1 MTLSG
6 AGFVTV
12 GPNLPTVRVGKLAL
26 VPDSA
31 EGCEKIAGTL
41 LDAKSCSTLTVTLP
55 KDALDP
61 GMYEVTVTNPDP
73 AGCVSTEPVT
83 LVVAAAPTVT
93 SVAPDLICTAEGG
106 ASITVTG
113 TGFLT
118 VGGVLPTVRLGDTVS
133 LVAGVLYTQPESH
146 VKQTDPRLTAGA
158 YRTDA
163 VQRQF
168 IFTLGPLWR
177 FLARSKGLNGYVL
190 AGLQMYVLQ
199 TVITGSSGGQ
209 AFGTNREV
217 SVQAGGVLEV
227 AGEYGIGPG
236 AVTLSLDF
244 AGARLPHVI
253 TGKVADLTILIAAG
267 YRFFF

>member
-1 MTLSG
+1 MKTHV
-6 AGFVTV
+6 AC
-12 GPNLPTVRVGKLAL
+12 NLAL
-26 VPDSA
+26 LWCARAMAQPVPA
-31 EGCEKIAGTL
+31 
-41 LDAKSCSTLTVTLP
+41 P
-55 KDALDP
+55 PP
-61 GMYEVTVTNPDP
+61 GPPP
-73 AGCVSTEPVT
+73 A
-83 LVVAAAPTVT
+83 VVAPTNAQVPAP
-93 SVAPDLICTAEGG
+93 
-106 ASITVTG
+106 ASHLPHHALGLQV
-113 TGFLT
+113 
-118 VGGVLPTVRLGDTVS
+118 GVLLPQLANTLDTSFGIKADYGYRVWDRLS